1 MANNW
6 FNFLRQNGAS
16 FNSQKEVSFS
26 TSTNSND
33 NSAKTQNPGFF
44 EGDLF
49 LTDLSWLGVIEVS
62 GADSK
67 TFLQGQLTNDIN
79 IINPS
84 QSQLSGLCTPK
95 GRLRALFSIYANADK
110 LYLQLPFPLVE
121 ETLKRL
127 KMFVMM
133 SKVELIGISDS
144 LIKIGIYGDKSEV
157 YLKENGFSIPDE
169 VNMVTEYNGMQLIR
183 LASDKAR
190 FECVGSSEKIQLLW
204 ESLTP
209 HAQLLN
215 TEHWKLLDIHAGIPN
230 VFAESKEAFIP
241 QMLNLQ
247 ALNGINFKKGCY
259 TGQEVVARM
268 QYLGKLKRRM
278 YRAHC
283 DTQELPL
290 PGSLLH
296 SATLTSGQ
304 GSGNIVDAQFSPDG
318 GIDLLAVI
326 TTDAVTNNDIFLDET
341 LQVKL
346 TLQEIPYSI
355 ETEE

>member
-1 MANNW
+1 MSNNW
-6 FNFLRQNGAS
+6 FNFLNQNGAS

-26 TSTNSND
+26 SSIISND
-33 NSAKTQNPGFF
+33 NSTEASDSGFF

-79 IINPS
+79 EISPS
-84 QSQLSGLCTPK
+84 QSHLSGLCTPK
-95 GRLRALFSIYANADK
+95 GRLRALFSIFANANK
-110 LYLQLPFPLVE
+110 LYLQLPYPLLE
-121 ETLKRL
+121 NTLKRL

-133 SKVELIGISDS
+133 SKVELIDVSDS
-144 LIKIGIYGDKSEV
+144 LIKIGIYGNKSEA
-157 YLKENGFSIPDE
+157 YLKDNGFSIPDE
-169 VNMVTEYNGMQLIR
+169 INMVTEHNGMQLIR
-183 LASDKAR
+183 LASHKAR
-190 FECVGSSEKIQLLW
+190 FECVGSSEKIQPLW
-204 ESLTP
+204 ESLRT

-215 TEHWKLLDIHAGIPN
+215 TGHWKLLDIHAGIPN
-230 VFAESKEAFIP
+230 VFAASSEAFIP

-278 YRAHC
+278 YQAHC

-296 SATLTSGQ
+296 SAASQSGQ

-326 TTDAVTNNDIFLDET
+326 TTDAVKN
-341 LQVKL
+341 
-346 TLQEIPYSI
+346 
-355 ETEE
+355 